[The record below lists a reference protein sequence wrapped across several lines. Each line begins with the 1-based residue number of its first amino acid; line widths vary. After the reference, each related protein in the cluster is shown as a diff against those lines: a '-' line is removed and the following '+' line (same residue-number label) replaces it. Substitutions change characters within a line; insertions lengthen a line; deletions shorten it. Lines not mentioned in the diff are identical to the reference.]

1 MLKKFLGDRAFYRRV
16 LFVAVPIIIQNAI
29 TNFVS
34 LLDNIMVGQVGTIEM
49 SGVSIVNQ
57 LMFVFNLCIFGA
69 VSGAGIFT
77 AQYFG
82 SNDDDGVRHTL
93 RFKIISCAILTL
105 LGSVIFI
112 FGGEVLINQYLKGE
126 GDPVQV
132 ANTLESA
139 LSYLKIMLVGLLPFA
154 LTNAY
159 ASTLRETNNGTVPM
173 VGGVIAVLVNLVF
186 NYILIF
192 GKFGAPEMGVEGA
205 AIATALSRY
214 VELAV
219 VAGWSHINRNKH
231 RYFKSVYR
239 SFKMPVKLFKDIL
252 IKGMPLLINEAFWA
266 SGMAILNQCYST
278 RGYDVVAALNI
289 STTLFNLASV
299 VYLSMGN
306 TVGIIIGQ
314 MLGAGRTEKE
324 VRAEDTKLIAT
335 SVMSCFIFGIITVL
349 VSGVFPMIY
358 NTTDNIRA
366 LATQLICVTAVM
378 MPFNAYLNAVYFTLR
393 SGGQTAVTFIFDSLF
408 VWAVCV
414 PLAYCISEFTAITI
428 VPMFFI
434 CHAADI
440 LKSAIGAVMIHQGKW
455 LKTLVGE

>member
-1 MLKKFLGDRAFYRRV
+1 MLKKFIGDKAFYRRV
-16 LFVAVPIIIQNAI
+16 LLVAVPIIIQNAI
-29 TNFVS
+29 TNFVA
-34 LLDNIMVGQVGTIEM
+34 LLDNIMVGQVGTVEM

-77 AQYFG
+77 AQYYG
-82 SNDDDGVRHTL
+82 SKDDDGVRNTL
-93 RFKIISCAILTL
+93 RFKIISCVVLTL
-105 LGSVIFI
+105 LGIGVFV
-112 FGGEVLINQYLKGE
+112 FGGELLIKQYLKGE

-139 LSYLKIMLVGLLPFA
+139 MGYLKIMLVGLLPFA
-154 LTNAY
+154 LSNAY
-159 ASTLRETNNGTVPM
+159 ASTLRETKNGTVPM
-173 VGGVIAVLVNLVF
+173 TGGIIAVVVNLVF

-192 GKFGAPEMGVEGA
+192 GKFGAPKMGVNGA
-205 AIATALSRY
+205 AIATVLSRY

-239 SFKMPVKLFKDIL
+239 SFKMPVRLFKDIM

-299 VYLSMGN
+299 VFLSMGN

-314 MLGAGRTEKE
+314 MLGAGKSEKE

-335 SVMSCFIFGIITVL
+335 SVMSCFIFGLLTL
-349 VSGVFPMIY
+349 SVSGIFPMIY
-358 NTTDNIRA
+358 NTTDSIRA
-366 LATQLICVTAVM
+366 LATKLICVTAVM
-378 MPFNAYLNAVYFTLR
+378 MPFNAYLNSVYFTLR

-408 VWAVCV
+408 VWTVCV
-414 PLAYCISEFTAITI
+414 PIAYCISEFTAIAI

>member
-1 MLKKFLGDRAFYRRV
+1 MLKKFIGDKAFYRRV
-16 LFVAVPIIIQNAI
+16 LFIAVPIIIQNAI
-29 TNFVS
+29 TNFVA

-93 RFKIISCAILTL
+93 RFKIISCAVLTL
-105 LGSVIFI
+105 LGVGIFVL
-112 FGGEVLINQYLKGE
+112 GGEFLINQYLKGE
-126 GDPVQV
+126 GDPLQV
-132 ANTLESA
+132 AKTLKSA
-139 LSYLKIMLVGLLPFA
+139 LGYLKIMLFGLLPFA
-154 LTNAY
+154 LSNAY
-159 ASTLRETNNGTVPM
+159 ASTLRETNNGAVPM
-173 VGGVIAVLVNLVF
+173 VGGVVAVFVNLVF

-192 GKFGAPEMGVEGA
+192 GKFGAPAMGVKGA
-205 AIATALSRY
+205 AIATVLSRY
-214 VELAV
+214 VELAI

-231 RYFKSVYR
+231 RYFKSLYR
-239 SFKMPVKLFKDIL
+239 TLRIPGKLFKDIMT
-252 IKGMPLLINEAFWA
+252 KGMPLLINEAFWA

-314 MLGAGRTEKE
+314 MLGAGKSEKE

-335 SVMSCFIFGIITVL
+335 SVLSCFVFGLITL
-349 VSGVFPMIY
+349 SVSGVFPMIY
-358 NTTDNIRA
+358 NTTDSIRT

-378 MPFNAYLNAVYFTLR
+378 MPFNAYLNSVYFTLR

-408 VWAVCV
+408 VWTVCV
-414 PLAYCISEFTAITI
+414 PLAYCISEFTSIRI

-455 LKTLVGE
+455 LKTLVGR

>member
-1 MLKKFLGDRAFYRRV
+1 
-16 LFVAVPIIIQNAI
+16 
-29 TNFVS
+29 
-34 LLDNIMVGQVGTIEM
+34 
-49 SGVSIVNQ
+49 
-57 LMFVFNLCIFGA
+57 
-69 VSGAGIFT
+69 
-77 AQYFG
+77 
-82 SNDDDGVRHTL
+82 
-93 RFKIISCAILTL
+93 
-105 LGSVIFI
+105 
-112 FGGEVLINQYLKGE
+112 
-126 GDPVQV
+126 
-132 ANTLESA
+132 
-139 LSYLKIMLVGLLPFA
+139 
-154 LTNAY
+154 
-159 ASTLRETNNGTVPM
+159 M

-205 AIATALSRY
+205 AIATVLSRY